1 MVIPAAAH
9 ERRRC
14 RIAGIL
20 TVLLAASGIPARGE
34 APAKVGRPVRVVSI
48 GFSEKPL
55 DAVVGIVEREAARGA
70 DLIVLPETWT
80 GHAAPETLEGKTI
93 STIGALAKKYNT
105 YIVCPI
111 DRKDGSRRYNSA
123 VLIDRRGRVAG
134 VYDKVFPYWAEFDFT
149 PPVDIGTKV
158 PVFETDF
165 GRIGFAICFDVN
177 FPEVWQALADQGAEL
192 VVWPSAYSAGTSLQ
206 AHAINHHFYI
216 VTSTL
221 RADCLV
227 YDITGEQLLYEK
239 SKDVNVSRIT
249 LDLDRGI
256 YHQNFN
262 IEGRDKLLKEH
273 PEDVVQ
279 EKWMDLEQWFVLKAK
294 RPSVSARALARQY
307 GMEELRAYLDR
318 SRREI
323 DKKRGWPFAEKVI
336 KERTTR

>member
-1 MVIPAAAH
+1 MAR
-9 ERRRC
+9 ELQCR
-14 RIAGIL
+14 RIASVVA
-20 TVLLAASGIPARGE
+20 VLLAAGGLPARGE
-34 APAKVGRPVRVVSI
+34 APAKIGRPVRVVSI
-48 GFSEKPL
+48 GFGEKPL
-55 DAVVGIVEREAARGA
+55 DAVVGIIEREAARGA

-80 GHAAPETLEGKTI
+80 GHAAPETLEGQTI
-93 STIGALAKKYNT
+93 TTIGALAKKYNT

-111 DRKDGSRRYNSA
+111 DRKDGGRRYNSA

-134 VYDKVFPYWAEFDFT
+134 VYDKVFPYWSEFDYA

-165 GRIGFAICFDVN
+165 GRLGMAICFDVN

-192 VVWPSAYSAGTSLQ
+192 VAWPSAYSAGTSLQ
-206 AHAINHHFYI
+206 AHAINHHYYI

-221 RADCLV
+221 HADCLV

-262 IEGRDKLLKEH
+262 TDLRDKLLKEH
-273 PEDVVQ
+273 AEDVTQ
-279 EKWMDLEQWFVLKAK
+279 DKWLDLEQWFVLKAK
-294 RPSVSARALARQY
+294 RPGVSARELARQY
-307 GMEELRAYLDR
+307 GLEELRHYISR
-318 SRREI
+318 SRQAI
-323 DKKRGWPFAEKVI
+323 NKRRGVPISESSA
-336 KERTTR
+336 TRPE